1 MIKAITRVTVGG
13 RVRLTVIS
21 DNEVSATRKEPSRFE
36 FRGEQ
41 VHVAGK
47 HDPDGVIVIRFE
59 KLAPAEYN
67 LKRQDRVYF
76 DAHMRK
82 WFAVAKDDREV
93 IFTPE
98 LVGVL
103 YQHNRDELERFGFVI
118 AGHDLRHVLFHV
130 LYENRKDLLQQPF
143 AIAQAV
149 CKKGDELCEY
159 AKTMLV
165 EHNDWFAP
173 EERDLINEYLRT
185 R

>member
-1 MIKAITRVTVGG
+1 V
-13 RVRLTVIS
+13 
-21 DNEVSATRKEPSRFE
+21 
-36 FRGEQ
+36 
-41 VHVAGK
+41 
-47 HDPDGVIVIRFE
+47 
-59 KLAPAEYN
+59 
-67 LKRQDRVYF
+67 
-76 DAHMRK
+76 
-82 WFAVAKDDREV
+82 
-93 IFTPE
+93 
-98 LVGVL
+98 VL

-173 EERDLINEYLRT
+173 EERWLESCIGESGLLMILALHLVVRELPSISRT
-185 R
+185 RQD